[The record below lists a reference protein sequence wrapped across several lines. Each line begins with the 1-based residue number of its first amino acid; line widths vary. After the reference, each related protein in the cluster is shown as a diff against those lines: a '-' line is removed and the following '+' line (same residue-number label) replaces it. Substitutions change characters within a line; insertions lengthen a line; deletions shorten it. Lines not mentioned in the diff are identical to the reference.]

1 MTFTTSHQPTCTL
14 KMSDYQKIK
23 GRTWAVAFF
32 FPALDDENVKQKFRW
47 SPSLFGASSTSH
59 FVPLWT
65 LKTDKKQKG
74 VVYITFTRSCCV
86 CVFSPSWS
94 PIYIYDGPPPPY
106 YSSRQLY
113 RRKKWRL
120 YMHSAPERLSC
131 VCVCVSG
138 LRVNLPEWPAKI
150 HPTTNYIHTCAK
162 RNRAPLCPA

>member
-1 MTFTTSHQPTCTL
+1 
-14 KMSDYQKIK
+14 MSDYQKIK

-94 PIYIYDGPPPPY
+94 PIYIIRWSPPPY

-113 RRKKWRL
+113 RGKKWRL

-131 VCVCVSG
+131 VCVCVCVLAAWELICRNGQQKYTPPQTIS
-138 LRVNLPEWPAKI
+138 I
-150 HPTTNYIHTCAK
+150 HARRETALHFV
-162 RNRAPLCPA
+162 RLD